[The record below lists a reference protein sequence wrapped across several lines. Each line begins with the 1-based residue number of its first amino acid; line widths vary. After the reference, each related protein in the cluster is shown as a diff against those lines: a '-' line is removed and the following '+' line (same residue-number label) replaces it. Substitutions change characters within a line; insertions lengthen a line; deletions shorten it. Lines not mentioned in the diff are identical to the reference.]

1 MTYYINNHTER
12 TSQPISINDIPEAAG
27 ISMNEFSGA
36 YNSDIEKLNKDLYE
50 FDFSTTPK
58 YK

>member
-1 MTYYINNHTER
+1 MTYFINNHTEK

-27 ISMNEFSGA
+27 ISNEEFANA
-36 YNSDIEKLNKDLYE
+36 YNGDINELNKDLYE

-58 YK
+58 Y